1 MQRKPSFVAKET
13 RIHPAERSRDAH
25 STKTW
30 KLMSRL
36 LAGWWRTRKWW
47 CIFSTDNSLARNLIK
62 RKPNERVTLHRL
74 LYCYQVWYQRR
85 RQQRTMNLRFFF
97 SSTWSESAKW
107 KRRNNGQWEGNKKK
121 KVQQWKWFFF
131 NLFRENEFGALWRW
145 GKNLGVENIR
155 NKVLQIPHCV
165 SNGPN
170 RKRGFSSF
178 FFKKKKW
185 SRRRS

>member
-85 RQQRTMNLRFFF
+85 RRQQRTMNLRFFF

-121 KVQQWKWFFF
+121 KSSSENGFFQPVSRKWVWSPVTM
-131 NLFRENEFGALWRW
+131 RKKPW
-145 GKNLGVENIR
+145 GGKYT
-155 NKVLQIPHCV
+155 
-165 SNGPN
+165 
-170 RKRGFSSF
+170 
-178 FFKKKKW
+178 
-185 SRRRS
+185 